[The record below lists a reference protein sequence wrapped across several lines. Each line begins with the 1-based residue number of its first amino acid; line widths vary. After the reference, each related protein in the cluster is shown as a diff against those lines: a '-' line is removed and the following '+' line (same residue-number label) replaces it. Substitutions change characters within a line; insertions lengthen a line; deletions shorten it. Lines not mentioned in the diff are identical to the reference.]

1 MNFQSSY
8 HPSSSEGIRYFGSG
22 TQDGH
27 GGRSAE
33 HREEMRQIAKEV
45 VQELAPQ
52 IAAQIYNE
60 ALQRLVGAL
69 QYDIETIVSISL
81 EDAKNIFNS
90 AQCRKIISDRIMR
103 ELKARLDGLEF
114 RI

>member
-1 MNFQSSY
+1 MNYLSSY
-8 HPSSSEGIRYFGSG
+8 HPSPNEGIRYFGRG

-45 VQELAPQ
+45 VQEIAPQ

-69 QYDIETIVSISL
+69 
-81 EDAKNIFNS
+81 
-90 AQCRKIISDRIMR
+90 
-103 ELKARLDGLEF
+103 
-114 RI
+114 